1 MACYNKHISLMCR
14 LSHTSQPFEEQQVMD
29 RRQIKTQA
37 QIKQVFIQLLAQQP
51 LDKITVAQLADTADI
66 NRGTFYRYYR
76 DMYDLHDHLVAS
88 LISDITQIFSQNYPT
103 TTENHAIL
111 KALSHQLVAYIGS
124 HQDTVAVLLRQPT
137 IGAAVFQQV
146 KVAFIQ
152 KACALEAT
160 LPNNSPDT
168 IEINFIVSGIMGL
181 VMDFVTQNLAIS
193 AATLD
198 QNIYALL
205 RKF

>member
-1 MACYNKHISLMCR
+1 M
-14 LSHTSQPFEEQQVMD
+14 
-29 RRQIKTQA
+29 
-37 QIKQVFIQLLAQQP
+37 
-51 LDKITVAQLADTADI
+51 
-66 NRGTFYRYYR
+66 
-76 DMYDLHDHLVAS
+76 
-88 LISDITQIFSQNYPT
+88 
-103 TTENHAIL
+103 
-111 KALSHQLVAYIGS
+111 
-124 HQDTVAVLLRQPT
+124 
-137 IGAAVFQQV
+137 

>member
-1 MACYNKHISLMCR
+1 MLNENRVFFFFKQKTAYEIGVRLVGSEMCIR
-14 LSHTSQPFEEQQVMD
+14 D
-29 RRQIKTQA
+29 R
-37 QIKQVFIQLLAQQP
+37 
-51 LDKITVAQLADTADI
+51 
-66 NRGTFYRYYR
+66 
-76 DMYDLHDHLVAS
+76 YDLHDHLVAS

-181 VMDFVTQNLAIS
+181 VMDFVTQDLAIS